1 MAKKKKTEKKLT
13 RKLLHKYRLVILN
26 EDTFEERF
34 AIKLTRL
41 NVFILTSISAIFLIV
56 LTILLIAFTPL
67 REYIPGYSSAKL
79 KKQATVL
86 NYKTDSLVNEL
97 ELNKRYYASIKKV
110 LTGDVA
116 ALDFNKDSVLQA
128 AKNNVGSIEITTNK
142 EDSLLRVK
150 VDKEDK
156 YNLFE
161 SSVDQSNFVLFPPV
175 NGTISEGY
183 NIEEKHFAVD
193 IVVAANTPVKATAD
207 GTVIFAEWTVETGY
221 VLILEHNQEL
231 ISVYKHNT
239 AITKA
244 QGDLVKAGEVIAMS
258 GNTGELSTGPHL
270 HFELWSKGYPVNP
283 TNFIDF
289 E

>member
-1 MAKKKKTEKKLT
+1 MAEQKKKEKKFAK
-13 RKLLHKYRLVILN
+13 KLLHKYRLVILN

-41 NVFILTSISAIFLIV
+41 NVFILTSISGIFLVI
-56 LTILLIAFTPL
+56 LTILLIAYTPL

-79 KKQATVL
+79 KKEASLL
-86 NYKTDSLVNEL
+86 NYKTDSLVQEL
-97 ELNKRYYASIKKV
+97 ELNKRYYTSIRKV

-116 ALDFNKDSVLQA
+116 TVDFNRDSIIAAAQNDINILQ
-128 AKNNVGSIEITTNK
+128 VFTNK
-142 EDSLLRVK
+142 EDSLLRIK
-150 VDKEDK
+150 VAKEDK

-161 SSVDQSNFVLFPPV
+161 STGDKSNYILFPPV

-193 IVVAANTPVKATAD
+193 VVVATNTPVKATAD

-221 VLILEHNQEL
+221 VVIIEHNQEL
-231 ISVYKHNT
+231 ISVYKHNS
-239 AITKA
+239 AITKS

-258 GNTGELSTGPHL
+258 GNSGELTTGPHL
-270 HFELWSKGYPVNP
+270 HFELWSKGYSVNP

-289 E
+289 Q

>member
-1 MAKKKKTEKKLT
+1 MAKKKKKEKKLAK
-13 RKLLHKYRLVILN
+13 KLLHKYRLVILN

-41 NVFILTSISAIFLIV
+41 NVFVLTSLSAILLVFF
-56 LTILLIAFTPL
+56 TILLIAFTPL

-79 KKQATVL
+79 KKQASIL
-86 NYKTDSLVNEL
+86 NYKTDSLVQEL
-97 ELNKRYYASIKKV
+97 EVNKKYYASIRKV

-116 ALDFNKDSVLQA
+116 TVDFNRDSIIEA
-128 AKNNVGSIEITTNK
+128 AKNDVDVLQVSTNK
-142 EDSLLRVK
+142 EDSLLREK
-150 VDKEDK
+150 VEKEDK
-156 YNLFE
+156 YNLFDE
-161 SSVDQSNFVLFPPV
+161 SSNQSNFVLFPPV
-175 NGTISEGY
+175 NGTISEAY
-183 NIEEKHFAVD
+183 DIKEKHYAVD
-193 IVVAANTPVKATAD
+193 VVVATNTPVKATAD

-221 VLILEHNQEL
+221 VVILEHKQEL
-231 ISVYKHNT
+231 ISVYKHN
-239 AITKA
+239 ADLTKV

-289 E
+289 R

>member
-1 MAKKKKTEKKLT
+1 MAKKKNKEKKFT
-13 RKLLHKYRLVILN
+13 KKLLHKYRLVILN

-41 NVFILTSISAIFLIV
+41 NVFVLTSFSAIFLV
-56 LTILLIAFTPL
+56 FFTILLIAFTPL

-79 KKQATVL
+79 KKEASVL
-86 NYKTDSLVNEL
+86 NYKTDSLLNEIQIN
-97 ELNKRYYASIKKV
+97 ERYYASIRSV
-110 LTGDVA
+110 LTGDVSTV
-116 ALDFNKDSVLQA
+116 DFNRDSIIEA
-128 AKNNVGSIEITTNK
+128 AKNDIEIQQITTNK
-142 EDSLLRVK
+142 EDSLLRAK
-150 VDKEDK
+150 VSKEDK

-161 SSVDQSNFVLFPPV
+161 ESVDKSNYVLFPPA

-193 IVVAANTPVKATAD
+193 IVLTADTPIKATAD

-221 VLILEHNQEL
+221 VVIIEHNQEL
-231 ISVYKHNT
+231 ISVYKHNS
-239 AITKA
+239 AITKS

-270 HFELWSKGYPVNP
+270 HFELWSKGYSVDP

-289 E
+289 Q

>member
-1 MAKKKKTEKKLT
+1 MAKKKKKEKKFT
-13 RKLLHKYRLVILN
+13 KKLLHKYRLVILN

-41 NVFILTSISAIFLIV
+41 NVFVLTSLSAIFLIFF
-56 LTILLIAFTPL
+56 TILLIAFTPL

-79 KKQATVL
+79 KKEASML
-86 NYKTDSLVNEL
+86 NYKTDSLVQEL

-110 LTGDVA
+110 LTGDVSTV
-116 ALDFNKDSVLQA
+116 DFNRDSVIEA
-128 AKNNVGSIEITTNK
+128 AKNDPEILQTTTNRQ
-142 EDSLLRVK
+142 DSLLREK
-150 VDKEDK
+150 VEKEDK

-161 SSVDQSNFVLFPPV
+161 ESSSPNNFVLFPPV

-183 NIEEKHFAVD
+183 NIEDKHYAVD
-193 IVVAANTPVKATAD
+193 VVVATNTPVKATAD
-207 GTVIFAEWTVETGY
+207 GTIIFAEWTVETGY
-221 VLILEHNQEL
+221 VVIIEHNQEL
-231 ISVYKHNT
+231 ISVYKHNA
-239 AITKA
+239 AITKS

-289 E
+289 